1 MLAWCV
7 QIRWSTKRCFF
18 SHFYFLSWFVFP
30 TQLSSIYFS
39 DNIKCFFFFFA
50 LESRLKLWFCTC
62 IHPLLF
68 SHDHFNWMVYRWGC
82 LDPLMLD
89 VVCPSWL
96 MIGHF
101 LSAMKF
107 ACGSSIFEWWSRSS
121 APHRLPRGRRGGAER
136 EISFSNRCQT
146 NNDLCVVKKQFSV
159 AFVFVGLLG
168 SWEQNN
174 GILFISKP

>member
-1 MLAWCV
+1 M
-7 QIRWSTKRCFF
+7 
-18 SHFYFLSWFVFP
+18 
-30 TQLSSIYFS
+30 
-39 DNIKCFFFFFA
+39 FFFFFLLWSPNWNYDFA
-50 LESRLKLWFCTC
+50 LVF
-62 IHPLLF
+62 IFLF

-82 LDPLMLD
+82 LDPLMLLD
-89 VVCPSWL
+89 AVCPSWL

-146 NNDLCVVKKQFSV
+146 NNDLCVVKKQFVV

>member
-1 MLAWCV
+1 M
-7 QIRWSTKRCFF
+7 
-18 SHFYFLSWFVFP
+18 
-30 TQLSSIYFS
+30 
-39 DNIKCFFFFFA
+39 FFFLLWSPNWNYDFA
-50 LESRLKLWFCTC
+50 LVF
-62 IHPLLF
+62 IFLF

-82 LDPLMLD
+82 LDPLMLLD
-89 VVCPSWL
+89 AVCPSWL

-146 NNDLCVVKKQFSV
+146 NNDLCVVKKQFVV

-174 GILFISKP
+174 GILLISKP